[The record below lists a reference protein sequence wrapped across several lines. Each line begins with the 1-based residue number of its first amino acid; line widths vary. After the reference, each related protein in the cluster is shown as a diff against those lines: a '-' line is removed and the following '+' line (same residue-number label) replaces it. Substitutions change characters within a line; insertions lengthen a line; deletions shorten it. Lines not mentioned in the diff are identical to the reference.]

1 MGFVSTEAP
10 TSLVFVAVAASTV
23 GGLIAVRLAQVIPSR
38 MGVEDRSRPT
48 WWWMTA
54 VLTGAAY
61 GWLLTRT
68 VDSWALIPAFLVFGT
83 ATLALALIDLDHQ
96 LIPNRV
102 LFPSLAVSAT
112 LLVIGAL
119 IERESGALLRGI
131 LGSVIYFLILLAVG
145 LVARGGFGMGD
156 VKLALLLGLFLGY
169 LGWDILML
177 GAVLAVLLG
186 GIAAVTL
193 LAVTKKRKDAK
204 FAYGPYLVVG
214 AWIALI
220 WGEELLDWYLRA
232 S

>member
-1 MGFVSTEAP
+1 MSFVSTQAP
-10 TSLVFVAVAASTV
+10 TSLVLAAVVVSTIGGLVAVW
-23 GGLIAVRLAQVIPSR
+23 LAQVVPPR
-38 MGVEDRSRPT
+38 MGVEDRPRPVG
-48 WWWMTA
+48 WWVAA

-61 GWLLTRT
+61 GWLVTRT
-68 VDSWALIPAFLVFGT
+68 VDSWAVLPAFLVFGT

-102 LFPSLAVSAT
+102 LFPGLGVSAA
-112 LLVIGAL
+112 LLVIGA
-119 IERESGALLRGI
+119 IIDGGSSALLRGI
-131 LGSVIYFLILLAVG
+131 LGGVVYFLILLAVG

-169 LGWDILML
+169 LGWNILML
-177 GAVLAVLLG
+177 GSVLAILMG
-186 GIAAVTL
+186 GVAAVGL
-193 LAVTKKRKDAK
+193 LALTKKKRDAK